1 MVSVLLFPLSSD
13 ISVFSF
19 AGLPPFRLF
28 FAKVL
33 VLGCAVVGLGVVLVG
48 SALIRGVDR
57 KTLVAYSSV
66 LHIAVGLV
74 AWARCS
80 TRGWYG
86 VLYSNVAHTIL
97 RPMIFLGVSIFY
109 GIQGGRDR
117 LTIRGWMRWSF
128 ASVALV
134 FVFLVNGGIPPAL
147 LSGCEVLICIGRGM
161 GVLGLVVI
169 RTGIFVSGLWTLRIS
184 ADQGRRPAKPAAWF
198 RPGPIILSCLLS
210 ITTLPLLV

>member
-1 MVSVLLFPLSSD
+1 MLSVLLFPLSSD

-48 SALIRGVDR
+48 SALIRGIDR

-66 LHIAVGLV
+66 LHISVGLV

-117 LTIRGWMRWSF
+117 STIRG
-128 ASVALV
+128 
-134 FVFLVNGGIPPAL
+134 
-147 LSGCEVLICIGRGM
+147 
-161 GVLGLVVI
+161 
-169 RTGIFVSGLWTLRIS
+169 
-184 ADQGRRPAKPAAWF
+184 
-198 RPGPIILSCLLS
+198 
-210 ITTLPLLV
+210 